1 MRDRVGI
8 VLHKIVPS
16 EKGKAKF
23 ELKFI
28 HFVTGIRLQ
37 WTDHRVLGSGCRKLR
52 SFCMNKKFNVIDCLI
67 YIHRLL
73 FFLQICSPIK
83 SGLVSASN

>member
-28 HFVTGIRLQ
+28 SFCHRLQ
-37 WTDHRVLGSGCRKLR
+37 WTDHRVLGCGKLR
-52 SFCMNKKFNVIDCLI
+52 SFCMNIKFNVINHIKTCILHCIVMRRFTLLI
-67 YIHRLL
+67 
-73 FFLQICSPIK
+73 
-83 SGLVSASN
+83 